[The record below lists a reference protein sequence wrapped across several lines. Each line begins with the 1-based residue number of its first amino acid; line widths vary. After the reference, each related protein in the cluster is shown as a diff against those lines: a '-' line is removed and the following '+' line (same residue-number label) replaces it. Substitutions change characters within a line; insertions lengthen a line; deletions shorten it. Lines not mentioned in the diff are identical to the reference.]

1 MPPLPQPLPPE
12 RRTIGQL
19 VAETL
24 RLYGRRFWAAL
35 PLGLAFAALN
45 QLRDQPA
52 EIWLAAACAG
62 TVAIAL
68 AYAYASA
75 LVGGVPLS
83 RRTGLVAVAVGV
95 VAFLPPT
102 VLLRWFILLGLV
114 WLAFFAL
121 AVPAAV
127 LEGLGFRD
135 SLRRGV
141 RLARADYVHALGS
154 LATLALLYF
163 LTSVMLAVLL
173 RDQGDQTERI
183 ATFLADLVL
192 SPVFLLGAALLYYD
206 QEARE
211 RTRNRS
217 GRDSRPGSGGRR
229 VRRRARAAA
238 PPRESP
244 RSPGSTAT

>member
-1 MPPLPQPLPPE
+1 VSKSAAQPLPQPLPPE

-24 RLYGRRFWAAL
+24 RLYGRRFWAAV
-35 PLGLAFAALN
+35 PLGLAFAALD
-45 QLRDQPA
+45 QLRDQPW
-52 EIWLAAACAG
+52 EVWLPVACAG
-62 TVAIAL
+62 AVAISL
-68 AYAYASA
+68 AYAFASA
-75 LVGGVPLS
+75 LVGGVRLT

-127 LEGLGFRD
+127 LERRGVLD
-135 SLRRGV
+135 SLRRGF

-173 RDQGDQTERI
+173 REQGDQTERI

-211 RTRNRS
+211 RMRS
-217 GRDSRPGSGGRR
+217 DAKTDERPGPDVRR
-229 VRRRARAAA
+229 VRRRARGGT
-238 PPRESP
+238 PRP
-244 RSPGSTAT
+244 